1 MASIDDWM
9 WDLDDGL
16 SIDPVLG
23 AHLDVALAS
32 EGRDSTAGGFWLFPD
47 GADLTTQ
54 ILAELEASTAATA
67 RIRPAIE
74 DTPRQSDGRA
84 PSAEQAGS
92 AAGTAHSGSIHVN
105 LEHVVETPLA
115 NPQTLPQRRGEAS
128 SLRTTSP
135 IAPVAAVSAG
145 QTVVPPAV
153 GVSATVPSQHASTAG
168 VVASLPAA
176 SSPPS
181 NLRPREAI
189 IGSTGGAQPAP
200 QAALNTEA
208 GAAPT
213 KRTASGKARRRRV
226 RAPGVSTVYERRYVP
241 LFYACT
247 LHAAGLTRWLGCMR
261 RSGDVHASRTSLTNC
276 RSCCSPRMLWTAWTT
291 GDLHHRRLVVLV
303 VMIWLVALALEIRAP
318 QSASECARRKR
329 YVARSDVRCL
339 PVVRDVSSRWW
350 LYDVV
355 SQAVLQAA
363 VTAVTKMKSQAIQ
376 RPLPGSAPCLKL
388 GSTSKP
394 GVFPRDRNSM
404 LALGHALAQYV
415 VCAVALGCGG
425 TPRWTLTRRRAEI
438 CCESTRR
445 PPSSRLSHSC
455 TSVCRCSMRSVQARG
470 IHSRCP
476 KPNPGWRTRMA

>member
-92 AAGTAHSGSIHVN
+92 AAGTAH
-105 LEHVVETPLA
+105 TPPA

-128 SLRTTSP
+128 SLRTTNP
-135 IAPVAAVSAG
+135 IAPVAAVSGG
-145 QTVVPPAV
+145 QTAVPPAV
-153 GVSATVPSQHASTAG
+153 GLGATVPSQHASTAG

-181 NLRPREAI
+181 NLRPREVI

-200 QAALNTEA
+200 RAAPHTEA
-208 GAAPT
+208 RAAPT

-241 LFYACT
+241 IFYACT

-261 RSGDVHASRTSLTNC
+261 RSGDVHA
-276 RSCCSPRMLWTAWTT
+276 
-291 GDLHHRRLVVLV
+291 
-303 VMIWLVALALEIRAP
+303 
-318 QSASECARRKR
+318 
-329 YVARSDVRCL
+329 
-339 PVVRDVSSRWW
+339 
-350 LYDVV
+350 
-355 SQAVLQAA
+355 
-363 VTAVTKMKSQAIQ
+363 
-376 RPLPGSAPCLKL
+376 
-388 GSTSKP
+388 
-394 GVFPRDRNSM
+394 
-404 LALGHALAQYV
+404 
-415 VCAVALGCGG
+415 
-425 TPRWTLTRRRAEI
+425 
-438 CCESTRR
+438 
-445 PPSSRLSHSC
+445 
-455 TSVCRCSMRSVQARG
+455 
-470 IHSRCP
+470 
-476 KPNPGWRTRMA
+476 

>member
-1 MASIDDWM
+1 MPQWGNVRWWFVVSAWWCRATLSCACIFRRSLYIQEQQWFRFRPPLRMCIRGEVEAADVATPAQLAQAAARVGCRFRNMASIDDWM

-16 SIDPVLG
+16 RIDPVLG

-67 RIRPAIE
+67 RIGPAIE

-181 NLRPREAI
+181 NLRPSEVI

-261 RSGDVHASRTSLTNC
+261 RSGDVHA
-276 RSCCSPRMLWTAWTT
+276 
-291 GDLHHRRLVVLV
+291 
-303 VMIWLVALALEIRAP
+303 
-318 QSASECARRKR
+318 
-329 YVARSDVRCL
+329 
-339 PVVRDVSSRWW
+339 
-350 LYDVV
+350 
-355 SQAVLQAA
+355 
-363 VTAVTKMKSQAIQ
+363 
-376 RPLPGSAPCLKL
+376 
-388 GSTSKP
+388 
-394 GVFPRDRNSM
+394 
-404 LALGHALAQYV
+404 
-415 VCAVALGCGG
+415 
-425 TPRWTLTRRRAEI
+425 
-438 CCESTRR
+438 
-445 PPSSRLSHSC
+445 
-455 TSVCRCSMRSVQARG
+455 
-470 IHSRCP
+470 
-476 KPNPGWRTRMA
+476 